1 MFFVCADFGLRTL
14 FVLGRVENRRSTRKY
29 IFYERIKTMKRVIAL
44 VLAIIMMFSMT
55 SVSYAVDNTVT
66 TQTASVVATNENS
79 VSKIDNYMDYLEAK
93 LDDQNTNFFVKIIV
107 RLVIIGVM
115 LGIINVK
122 DFDEWFEN
130 TAPDTDTD
138 NSGSNPPT
146 DSSTDKDWED
156 GTELTLHSSQSLPY
170 TRNGTTI
177 TDIKVIKEHYNDYYQ
192 HGNYYLYKYTITIE
206 ASSEDGYALLGFDGG
221 SYSHSINLSE
231 NTGFIYSNGDFD
243 VFFIE
248 NIEQ

>member
-1 MFFVCADFGLRTL
+1 
-14 FVLGRVENRRSTRKY
+14 
-29 IFYERIKTMKRVIAL
+29 MKKVIAL

-55 SVSYAVDNTVT
+55 SVSYAVDNTVS
-66 TQTASVVATNENS
+66 TQTLSVVAANENS

-146 DSSTDKDWED
+146 DSSTNKDWED
-156 GTELTLHSSQSLPY
+156 GTELTLHPAQSLPY
-170 TRNGTTI
+170 TQNGVTI
-177 TDIKVIKEHYNDYYQ
+177 TNIKITKEHHDGLDSN
-192 HGNYYLYKYTITIE
+192 NRICNYKYNVEIEGTISDYDKNSEFGFDISLHLENSPYTYGLIGDYIIN
-206 ASSEDGYALLGFDGG
+206 EDGSFTF
-221 SYSHSINLSE
+221 
-231 NTGFIYSNGDFD
+231 TGFQLTEYDSDRFSIVNVYYKIYSYDD
-243 VFFIE
+243 
-248 NIEQ
+248 